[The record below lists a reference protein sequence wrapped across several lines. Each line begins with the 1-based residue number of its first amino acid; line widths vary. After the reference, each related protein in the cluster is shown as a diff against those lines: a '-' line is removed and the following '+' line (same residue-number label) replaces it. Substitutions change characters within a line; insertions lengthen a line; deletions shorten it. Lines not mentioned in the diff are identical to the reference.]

1 MAKRRLT
8 HVDASGRARMVD
20 VGGKAE
26 TAREALARGEVVMR
40 PATLR
45 LIRANQV
52 AKGDV
57 LTLAQVAGVMAAK
70 RTHDLIPLAHPLPL
84 ADIQVTCRPKAPDR
98 VTIEAVART
107 VARTGVEME
116 ALTAVAVAALTIY
129 DMCKAVDREMTIGRV
144 RLVRKRGGRSG
155 EFRRPGEPV

>member
-1 MAKRRLT
+1 
-8 HVDASGRARMVD
+8 MVD

-26 TAREALARGEVVMR
+26 TAREAVARGEVVMR

-84 ADIQVTCRPKAPDR
+84 VDIQVTCRPKAPDR

-155 EFRRPGEPV
+155 EFRRPGERV